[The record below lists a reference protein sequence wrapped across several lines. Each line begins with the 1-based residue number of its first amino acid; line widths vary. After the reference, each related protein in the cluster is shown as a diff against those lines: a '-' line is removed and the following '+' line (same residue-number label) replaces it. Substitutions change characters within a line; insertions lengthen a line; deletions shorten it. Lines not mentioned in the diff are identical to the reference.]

1 MTLRKHKLHFELW
14 GLLTFFAVMLPNLI
28 WFAVPAP
35 DDKLR
40 TDSITGAID
49 AAGFRLSSGDDLR
62 VVLHYLRSCQFFA
75 LTGKDRCERNGRNQ
89 MIEKYYDHSGLKYY
103 EIENNLQPFVCIHM

>member
-1 MTLRKHKLHFELW
+1 MTLREHKLHFELR
-14 GLLTFFAVMLPNLI
+14 GLLTFFAAMLPNLI

-49 AAGFRLSSGDDLR
+49 AAGS
-62 VVLHYLRSCQFFA
+62 VIQAAMVFA
-75 LTGKDRCERNGRNQ
+75 RCFIIYGAVNF
-89 MIEKYYDHSGLKYY
+89 L
-103 EIENNLQPFVCIHM
+103 L

>member
-1 MTLRKHKLHFELW
+1 MTLREHKLHFELR

-49 AAGFRLSSGDDLR
+49 AADSVFQAAM
-62 VVLHYLRSCQFFA
+62 VFA
-75 LTGKDRCERNGRNQ
+75 LCFIIYGAVNF
-89 MIEKYYDHSGLKYY
+89 L
-103 EIENNLQPFVCIHM
+103 L